1 MRVLLV
7 NDWVTGEG
15 GVERWV
21 LDVRRLLEGAGH
33 EVELLVSSAGS
44 AAHGAAEHVAFGTD
58 APAAQ
63 LLLQVA
69 NPSAV
74 AAVRRAVRAFRPDV
88 ALVAMFEMHLSP
100 AAVAALGDVPVAG
113 AVLYYKP
120 VCPNGRKLWPDGRLC
135 DVRAGAVCVRTG
147 CVPAWLAPR
156 ELARYALIGRAM
168 KRMSAIG
175 TCSRW
180 MAEKL
185 AGNGVEATPLHFPLD
200 AATPGYRR
208 APADAPLFVYAGR
221 LAEEKGVGDL
231 LAAFA
236 DVRPTHPRA
245 SLRIVGDG
253 PLATTLRD
261 LAADLGVATAVEFRG
276 HVPRDAVAAEWRD
289 AWAAV
294 VPSRWAEPFGLVA
307 GEAVAHGV
315 PVVASAAG
323 GLAEVVDEGRTGLLF
338 GNGDVDALAAH
349 LDAIASGRAFPEH
362 SPDPAAARALLDRH
376 APDRHLA
383 EVEELLRRAAG

>member
-7 NDWVTGEG
+7 NDWVAAEG
-15 GVERWV
+15 GAERWV

-44 AAHGAAEHVAFGTD
+44 AADGGAEHVAFGTD
-58 APAAQ
+58 APGAQ

-74 AAVRRAVRAFRPDV
+74 TAVRRAVRSFRPDV

-100 AAVAALGDVPVAG
+100 AAVTALGDVPVA
-113 AVLYYKP
+113 AVVLYYKP
-120 VCPNGRKLWPDGRLC
+120 ICPNGRKLWPDGRLC
-135 DVRAGAVCVRTG
+135 GVRAGTVCVRTG

-168 KRMSAIG
+168 RRMSAVA

-185 AGNGVEATPLHFPLD
+185 ASSGVEATPLHLPLD
-200 AATPGYRR
+200 AADPGYRR
-208 APADAPLFVYAGR
+208 APAGAPVFVYAGR

-236 DVRPTHPRA
+236 ATRARHARA

-261 LAADLGVATAVEFRG
+261 LAGDLGVAASVQFRG
-276 HVPRDAVAAEWRD
+276 HVPRDAVAAEWAD

-307 GEAVAHGV
+307 AEAIAHGV

-338 GNGDVDALAAH
+338 GNGDVESLAAH
-349 LDAIASGRAFPEH
+349 LDAIAAGRAFPGH
-362 SPDPAAARALLDRH
+362 SPDAAAAGALLARH
-376 APDRHLA
+376 GPDRHLA
-383 EVEELLRRAAG
+383 EVEELLTRAAG